1 MMDLSRVSGLLEEKR
16 NEYELSAGK
25 STEILHFLMTAA
37 LTSCQVHRPA
47 YLDSDFSLT
56 YQLPFEPSLI
66 ISRQDLMDQL
76 DATLQPSDDTQHLR
90 VRIANCWGPD
100 GSGKTT
106 LAKHY
111 AERHRDDVSFV
122 LWVWAESW
130 ESVVTSYLQFAQDLV
145 RHYSTRAPKSD
156 VENHL
161 GLRGVD
167 DMLKSKSI
175 LQLDI
180 LRVKSVVQAVKDWL
194 LRPKNDKWLLIFDRL
209 EPTFDIFDFIPLTRS
224 GRIILTARDS
234 ECCSWGTRLFIGPMS
249 KDQSLELLG
258 ATLDRDIRGDPA
270 EGKIK
275 STECKGFQV
284 LT

>member
-1 MMDLSRVSGLLEEKR
+1 MSFPPVSTWILTK
-16 NEYELSAGK
+16 YECVYAD
-25 STEILHFLMTAA
+25 TN
-37 LTSCQVHRPA
+37 QVHRPE
-47 YLDSDFSLT
+47 YLDADFSPT
-56 YQLPFEPSLI
+56 YQLPLEPSLI
-66 ISRQDLMDQL
+66 IPRDDLVDQL
-76 DATLQPSDDTQHLR
+76 DTTLRPSNDTEHLR
-90 VRIANCWGPD
+90 VRIANCWGPA

-111 AERHRDDVSFV
+111 AEQHRDDVSFV

-130 ESVVTSYLQFAQDLV
+130 ESVVTSYLKFAQDLV
-145 RHYSTRAPKSD
+145 DHYSIKAPKAD

-161 GLRGVD
+161 GVRGVD
-167 DMLKSKSI
+167 EMLKAKSI

-234 ECCSWGTRLFIGPMS
+234 ECCSWGS
-249 KDQSLELLG
+249 KLYVGAMTKAQSIDLLS
-258 ATLDRDIRGDPA
+258 ATLDRDIASDQEEGSLRSGQAGRGQA
-270 EGKIK
+270 GRLKH
-275 STECKGFQV
+275 
-284 LT
+284 